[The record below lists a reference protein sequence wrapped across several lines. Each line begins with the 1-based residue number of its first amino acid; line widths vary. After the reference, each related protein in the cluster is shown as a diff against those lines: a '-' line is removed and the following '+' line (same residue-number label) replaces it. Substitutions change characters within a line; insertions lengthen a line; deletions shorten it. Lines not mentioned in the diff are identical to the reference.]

1 MVAGVVRRVGGTR
14 GRQRGVGEAQQE
26 QRRDDPN
33 SAMNAGNSI
42 DCDIA
47 AANGSCRN
55 PAAAVTAPGRRR
67 RIRRAPGSSAAIRD
81 VMNAAMPALPS
92 TAPT

>member
-1 MVAGVVRRVGGTR
+1 MNIAATT
-14 GRQRGVGEAQQE
+14 
-26 QRRDDPN
+26 PN
-33 SAMNAGNSI
+33 RAKNAGNSI

-55 PAAAVTAPGRRR
+55 AGSRATEPSPGTSVNEGG
-67 RIRRAPGSSAAIRD
+67 ISALIRD

-92 TAPT
+92 TEPTCRVVL